1 MHVMVVGGNGFL
13 GAHIVRQLVA
23 EEHRVSVFD
32 ISPMN
37 RLNDDIA
44 AKFEYVQ
51 GDVTDPAAIISAVKE
66 QAVDK
71 IVHLAS
77 MVTLA
82 SQNNPVKAYRLN
94 VGGLLNTLE
103 AARIMGINRLVYAS
117 SLAVYGKTAENIP
130 VHESL
135 PMNPVSLYGATKVFC
150 EELCKAYQQKYPLDF
165 AAIRFPA
172 MWGPGQGQLGGK
184 TPLTGSGKFAD
195 IIELPARGVI
205 PKISGASQAYDLLY
219 VKDAARLVVLAL
231 GADQLDHHYYNA
243 GTGKTVT
250 MPEIGA
256 AIKKVIPDAGFDFEE
271 GFDYFSVPCRGP
283 MDIKRAREDLGY
295 MPEYSLRAAVLD
307 YYQYLMREVV
317 DRELA
322 GRSIQ

>member
-1 MHVMVVGGNGFL
+1 MRVMVIGGNGFL
-13 GAHIVRQLVA
+13 GAHIVRQLVEKA
-23 EEHRVSVFD
+23 HTVSVFD
-32 ISPMN
+32 ISPIN

-44 AKFEYVQ
+44 ANFVHVQ
-51 GDVTDPAAIISAVKE
+51 GDVTEPAAIISAVKE
-66 QAVDK
+66 HAVEYV
-71 IVHLAS
+71 VHLAS

-82 SQNNPVKAYRLN
+82 SQNDPVKAYRLN

-103 AARIMGINRLVYAS
+103 AARIVRIKRLLYAS

-135 PMNPVSLYGATKVFC
+135 PLSPVSLYAATKVFC
-150 EELCKAYQQKYPLDF
+150 EELCRAYQKNYQLDF

-184 TPLTGSGKFAD
+184 TPITGSGKFAD
-195 IIELPARGVI
+195 IIELPARGIV

-219 VKDAARLVVLAL
+219 VKDAARLVMSALLA
-231 GADQLDHHYYNA
+231 DHMKHHFYNA

-256 AIKKVIPDAGFDFEE
+256 AIKEVIPNAEFNFEE
-271 GFDYFSVPCRGP
+271 GFDFFSVPCRGP
-283 MDIKRAREDLGY
+283 MDIKRAGEDLGY
-295 MPEYSLRAAVLD
+295 TPKYSLREAVLD
-307 YYQYLMREVV
+307 YFQYLMREIV
-317 DRELA
+317 DHELT